1 MMARLGELGE
11 IITGNTPKTSEPENY
26 ASDDICFVK
35 PSDISDGN
43 ITKITHSEFH
53 ISEHAREKARIL
65 PPGSVLVTCIC
76 IIGKIAI
83 NSVEC
88 ACNQQINAIVPDY
101 GKCTSEYLAY
111 ALLSR
116 KRQLQSMANAPV
128 VPIIN
133 KSQFSDII
141 IPTPTI
147 SQQKYISATLEKV
160 SGLIYQHK
168 QQFVKLNEL
177 IKSRFVEMF
186 GEPIQNPLKWPQV
199 QLSEVIRKKAS
210 NGYFAKREEYTNTGN
225 ASVLGVAN
233 VVNRMYSQC
242 DGLPKTNLTDDNIK
256 KYKLQYGDV
265 LFCRSSL
272 VAEGIGKASIVP
284 KDVPNNTVF
293 ECHVIRVPLNTDICV
308 PEFIQV
314 LTTTDYYRHQVLR
327 HAKTATMTTISQDGI
342 LNTNIILPPIHIQE
356 LFYTFV
362 SQVEKT
368 KAAVQSALDKAQLLF
383 DSLMQKYFG

>member
-1 MMARLGELGE
+1 MARLGDIVTVSPSTLENTNEQVWLLNLDMVEQKTGNILAYNYVSKKELNGSIIQFDTGNVLYSKLRPNLNKVVLPLQAGYATSE
-11 IITGNTPKTSEPENY
+11 MLPLRPNVDIIT
-26 ASDDICFVK
+26 
-35 PSDISDGN
+35 
-43 ITKITHSEFH
+43 
-53 ISEHAREKARIL
+53 R
-65 PPGSVLVTCIC
+65 
-76 IIGKIAI
+76 
-83 NSVEC
+83 
-88 ACNQQINAIVPDY
+88 
-101 GKCTSEYLAY
+101 EYLAIY
-111 ALLSR
+111 LRSNCFATWASSKTAGAKMPRLGTKDLL
-116 KRQLQSMANAPV
+116 
-128 VPIIN
+128 N
-133 KSQFSDII
+133 KE
-141 IPTPTI
+141 IPLP
-147 SQQKYISATLEKV
+147 SLV
-160 SGLIYQHK
+160 K
-168 QQFVKLNEL
+168 QQEIVDVTNSISKLTLLYKQQLVKLDEL
-177 IKSRFVEMF
+177 VKARFVEMF

-199 QLSEVIRKKAS
+199 QLSEVIREKAS

-225 ASVLGVAN
+225 ASILGVAN

-242 DGLPKTNLTDDNIK
+242 DGLPKTNITDDNIK
-256 KYKLQYGDV
+256 KLKLQYGDV

-356 LFYTFV
+356 SFYTFV
-362 SQVEKT
+362 SQVEKS
-368 KAAVQSALDKAQLLF
+368 KAAVQNALDKAQLLF